1 MFGNLQRTQ
10 AKNCGKCLLFSPF
23 YAKMLITKL
32 AVIIKN
38 GAKFNIGVSGHPFL
52 GLLVVFLVGLGVEV
66 VQLCH
71 RWLLGSVVD
80 DGMQGVVRLVDLV
93 VLVVRFVTGLLVV
106 FLVVFIVGLLVV
118 LFLVVRAAGFLVGL

>member
-1 MFGNLQRTQ
+1 M
-10 AKNCGKCLLFSPF
+10 SPF
-23 YAKMLITKL
+23 YTKILLTKVTATNTLIKKTE
-32 AVIIKN
+32 AE
-38 GAKFNIGVSGHPFL
+38 FNIEAPFL

-93 VLVVRFVTGLLVV
+93 VLVVRFVGLLVV
-106 FLVVFIVGLLVV
+106 FLVVFFVGLFVVFLVVFMFGLLVV
-118 LFLVVRAAGFLVGL
+118 FFAGLGVGL

>member
-1 MFGNLQRTQ
+1 
-10 AKNCGKCLLFSPF
+10 
-23 YAKMLITKL
+23 MLITKV
-32 AVIIKN
+32 AAIIKN

-93 VLVVRFVTGLLVV
+93 VLVVRFVGLLVV

-118 LFLVVRAAGFLVGL
+118 FFLVVRTAGFLVVFFAGL